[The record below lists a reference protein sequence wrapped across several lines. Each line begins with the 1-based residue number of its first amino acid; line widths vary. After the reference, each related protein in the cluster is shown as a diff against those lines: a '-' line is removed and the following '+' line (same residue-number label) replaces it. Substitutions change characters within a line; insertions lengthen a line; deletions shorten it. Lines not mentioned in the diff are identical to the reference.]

1 MKKLF
6 QCLTRKAMYWSTSM
20 EEVMRVIL
28 PILILCLFLSTAHG
42 QTSKAFE
49 KDYGKP
55 TDGYSASAHIS
66 MTPEYSSD
74 GQVCRARL
82 NRKQLSKGMKPV
94 SKALPFEELKGVLN
108 QLIPPRLR
116 GAIKD
121 PFRVTDLGGREGW
134 TTYSYENVSIVFA
147 FPVDIDPKDWKG
159 AFTFPV
165 ENSPPKQESKPI
177 LSSNSDFSPNDGI
190 EVVMVTWTHRPCPTQ
205 IDSQRR

>member
-1 MKKLF
+1 
-6 QCLTRKAMYWSTSM
+6 
-20 EEVMRVIL
+20 MRVIV
-28 PILILCLFLSTAHG
+28 IILFLSLFLITTHG
-42 QTSKAFE
+42 QTSRAFE

-55 TDGYSASAHIS
+55 TDGYSVSAHIS

-82 NRKQLSKGMKPV
+82 YRQHLSNETKSV

-116 GAIKD
+116 GAVKD

-147 FPVDIDPKDWKG
+147 FPVNIDPKNWKG
-159 AFTFPV
+159 PFTFPI
-165 ENSPPKQESKPI
+165 ENSPPKQQSKTVVPA
-177 LSSNSDFSPNDGI
+177 NSDFSLNDGI
-190 EVVMVTWTHRPCPTQ
+190 EVVMISWTNRPCPAN
-205 IDSQRR
+205 

>member
-1 MKKLF
+1 
-6 QCLTRKAMYWSTSM
+6 MYWLTSM
-20 EEVMRVIL
+20 EEVIMRVQL
-28 PILILCLFLSTAHG
+28 ATLCLFLSTAHG
-42 QTSKAFE
+42 QISRAFE

-82 NRKQLSKGMKPV
+82 YRKQLSKGMKPV
-94 SKALPFEELKGVLN
+94 SKALPLEELKGVLN

-121 PFRVTDLGGREGW
+121 PFGVTDLGGREGW

-147 FPVDIDPKDWKG
+147 FPVNIDPKDWKG
-159 AFTFPV
+159 PFTFPI
-165 ENSPPKQESKPI
+165 ENPPPKQQSKPV
-177 LSSNSDFSPNDGI
+177 LSSNSDFSLNDGI
-190 EVVMVTWTHRPCPTQ
+190 EVVMVTWTHRPCPTN
-205 IDSQRR
+205 